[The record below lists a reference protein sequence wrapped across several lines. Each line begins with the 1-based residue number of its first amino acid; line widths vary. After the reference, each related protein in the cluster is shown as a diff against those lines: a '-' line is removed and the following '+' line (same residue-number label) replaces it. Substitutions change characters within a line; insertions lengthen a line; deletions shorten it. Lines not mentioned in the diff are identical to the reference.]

1 MIYKDSEVITNE
13 EYKEE
18 ELLNNNYDYYL

>member
-18 ELLNNNYDYYL
+18 ELINNNYEYYL